1 MILKSTLHTH
11 ATASQTNS
19 FLLLFFASAAVFA
32 SANGII
38 QLPESYRTP
47 LSDMVYDD
55 NDTWRAE
62 PDDENPWRE
71 NEEDQTL
78 KPRIKVKLFPQ
89 YNYDSLYYQ
98 DSTRD
103 SIPGPPL
110 NEETEIERPV
120 SNVFEFSF

>member
-19 FLLLFFASAAVFA
+19 FLLLFFVSAAVFA
-32 SANGII
+32 GANGIV

-55 NDTWRAE
+55 NDKWRDM
-62 PDDENPWRE
+62 PDDKNPWRE
-71 NEEDQTL
+71 DEKDQTL
-78 KPRIKVKLFPQ
+78 KPRIKVKLFPL
-89 YNYDSLYYQ
+89 YNYDSLYYR

-103 SIPGPPL
+103 QIPTTL
-110 NEETEIERPV
+110 FNDETEIERPV
-120 SNVFEFSF
+120 SNLFEYSF